1 MTTYYKLLAHDGSP
15 PLQGGEPIWD
25 TVTLPFELPKVTLD
39 TSDRECAEGWNF
51 CRDIGTAA
59 RIAGLWRNGWS
70 RHILVG
76 EPIGQVVERG
86 DKLRAEGLRLV
97 RRASERTIAEH
108 LSAPFGPHAARMG
121 RSQVAWW
128 KAFGSTE
135 RDAERIEAGLRAAL
149 DARGLG
155 WELRRFEDARAARD
169 ARVAR
174 VARVA
179 WAALTVEYAALMG
192 WTNDDPDLLTTGIRD
207 AYAAGLAVAVPTGE
221 NELGWAM
228 KP

>member
-1 MTTYYKLLAHDGSP
+1 
-15 PLQGGEPIWD
+15 
-25 TVTLPFELPKVTLD
+25 VTLPFELPKVTLD

-169 ARVAR
+169 AWDAWDAWDAR
-174 VARVA
+174 VARDAWDAWDAWVAWDAWAA